1 MSAVLESALLG
12 TIAGTVASTLK
23 IPVERLDVDADF
35 DSFGMDSIIAIEL
48 MTNLSKQLGVSI
60 TPAQLTSVNSVRE
73 LAGAIEGS
81 MAPPMPTPA
90 PAAKAAAVPIA
101 PPAAEAARAPVAT
114 RARRAA
120 VDTPVDRLLRFVRHE
135 YGLDL
140 RSEAF
145 ASEDVLIEHLLEHH
159 ADALSHYYGLAGVPA
174 DAGSDEVPAAAPA
187 GTPEIAVIGMAC
199 KFADATSPDALWRN
213 LLDERTSIR
222 ALDGDRWSGAQNPSA
237 LDMPRWGA
245 RIDEVDQ
252 FDAEF
257 FGLSEREAR
266 LCDPQERLMMQSVY
280 HALQHAGLRA
290 DKLRG
295 SRTALF
301 LGYEY
306 SEYEHHLR
314 RNLHRIPDAPAFS
327 SSSPIYYLANRISF
341 LFDFKGPSE
350 VVNASCASSGLAIHR
365 AFQALAQG
373 ECDLAICGG
382 VSLNLFAD
390 DYAAIGRYG
399 LLSPDGRCA
408 VFDDDANGFTRGE
421 GLGLLVLKRLDDAEH
436 DNNRVFAKIAA
447 TYQTNRG
454 RAAFTSEIKHEAITQ
469 VIAGCHDAH
478 AIAPGSVRYLEVDG
492 YATKWG
498 DSFEFEGIRN
508 AFQSAGIE
516 GKHCA
521 LGSIKGNIGH
531 VEPASGAASAIK
543 VALSLHHGRFP
554 ATITKRKLNAFI
566 DIDSSAHPL
575 YIADR
580 VLPFEELRRHDE
592 PILAA
597 VNSFSDSGVNV
608 HLVFEEYRPHPDADV
623 DVAAQGQPQLFVFSG
638 RSRES
643 LLRYIDAYIE
653 QVSAGL
659 QASDLEDLA
668 YTTQMAT
675 EPMEHRIALIAAGV
689 KPLGDALA
697 RARKLVA
704 DGKSSEGN
712 GPVFVGNVKHDGNGR
727 ILDVIQS
734 QIGDDRL
741 LDNIRA
747 GQLREIALLW
757 TSGIDIPWDRH
768 WQGVVQSRRDHGQ
781 RPPRLIGIP
790 AYPFAQRRHWLDF
803 EDDGLPQHAAS
814 LPASASAQEP
824 QPEAKAVNRD
834 APTHVDQWRFVTDA
848 DGPIDD
854 EDVTLDGQDKL
865 RLFTAQAS
873 ARLLGRPIDD
883 IDEDLD
889 FISLGFDSIGMAG
902 VIQQLIDLLSEN
914 IAPSLVFKYRDIRSL
929 AQHLA
934 QAHPFKV
941 ERIRV
946 AKLAGSPS
954 APAAKPKA
962 AAAKNDAI
970 ETWFLNRE
978 SLAGGMIVPM
988 QTQATG
994 TPIFAVPG
1002 ADGSVFSLQNLAQS
1016 LAGIRP
1022 MFAFEAVGVDGKRE
1036 PLRTVAEMADACIE
1050 AMSAMRDTGEIDL
1063 LGYSNGAIVAFEMAR
1078 KLVTRGARIGRLIL
1092 IDQPCPTLKARKHT
1106 DAVAGVFADLI
1117 PALGGE
1123 RTLDAD
1129 AFASIP
1135 EADRAD
1141 YLYGLMQDN
1150 GFGIS
1155 REQFV
1160 ATYRFALANDEAC
1173 RRYKPAKI
1181 PKPIRTV
1188 VVRATAGGYDGPV
1201 DLGWSK
1207 HLTRPAVCI
1216 GIDTDHLSIVG
1227 KHASARIAE
1236 IFSGN
1241 AAA

>member
-1 MSAVLESALLG
+1 MSAVAESALLG

-48 MTNLSKQLGVSI
+48 MTNLSKQLNISI

-81 MAPPMPTPA
+81 MAPPT
-90 PAAKAAAVPIA
+90 PAAKV
-101 PPAAEAARAPVAT
+101 PAAPAEALRASAQT
-114 RARRAA
+114 RVRRAA
-120 VDTPVDRLLRFVRHE
+120 PARETATPIDRLLRFVRDE

-140 RSEAF
+140 RGERF
-145 ASEDVLIEHLLEHH
+145 TSEDVLIEHLLEHH
-159 ADALSHYYGLAGVPA
+159 SDALSHYYGLSGMSTHAEV
-174 DAGSDEVPAAAPA
+174 DEAPHAAPV
-187 GTPEIAVIGMAC
+187 GNPEIAVIGMAC
-199 KFADATSPDALWRN
+199 AFADATTPEALWRN
-213 LLDERTSIR
+213 LSDERSSIR

-237 LDMPRWGA
+237 VDMPRWGA
-245 RIDEVDQ
+245 RINDADQ

-257 FGLSEREAR
+257 FGLSEHEAR

-306 SEYEHHLR
+306 SEYEHYLR

-399 LLSPDGRCA
+399 LLSSDGRCA
-408 VFDDDANGFTRGE
+408 VFDDEANGFTRGE
-421 GLGLLVLKRLDDAEH
+421 GLGLLVLKRLDDAKH
-436 DNNRVFAKIAA
+436 DNNRVFARIAA
-447 TYQTNRG
+447 THQTNRG

-469 VIAGCHDAH
+469 VIADCYDAH
-478 AIAPGSVRYLEVDG
+478 AIDPGSVRYLEVDG

-508 AFQSAGIE
+508 AFQRAGNE

-531 VEPASGAASAIK
+531 VEPASGVASAIK
-543 VALSLHHGRFP
+543 VVLSLYHGRFP
-554 ATITKRKLNAFI
+554 ATITKHKVNAFI
-566 DIDSSAHPL
+566 DIESSAHPL

-580 VLPFEELRRHDE
+580 ELPLDELRRHGE
-592 PILAA
+592 PIRAGI
-597 VNSFSDSGVNV
+597 NSFSDSGVNV
-608 HLVFEEYRPHPDADV
+608 HLVFEEHLQDLGADA
-623 DVAAQGQPQLFVFSG
+623 AGQGDPQLFLFSA
-638 RSRES
+638 RSSES
-643 LLRYIDAYIE
+643 LLRYLDAYIE
-653 QVSAGL
+653 RLGTGIR
-659 QASDLEDLA
+659 ASDLEDLA
-668 YTTQMAT
+668 YTTQMAM
-675 EPMEHRIALIAAGV
+675 EPMEHRVALIAAGV
-689 KPLGDALA
+689 KALSDALA
-697 RARKLVA
+697 RARKLVVE
-704 DGKSSEGN
+704 GKSSDGN
-712 GPVFVGNVKHDGNGR
+712 GQVFVSSVKHDGNGR

-734 QIGDDRL
+734 QIGEDRL

-768 WQGVVQSRRDHGQ
+768 WHRIVQERRDDGQ
-781 RPPRLIGIP
+781 RPPRLIGVP
-790 AYPFAQRRHWLDF
+790 AYPFAKRRHWLDF
-803 EDDGLPQHAAS
+803 QDDEQVKPVA
-814 LPASASAQEP
+814 
-824 QPEAKAVNRD
+824 
-834 APTHVDQWRFVTDA
+834 APTVPTPAPIPVPPVPEIEVAMQDVPRYLAQWRFVVDA
-848 DGPIDD
+848 NEPIDD
-854 EDVTLDGQDKL
+854 EDATLDGEDKI
-865 RLFTAQAS
+865 RLFMAQAS
-873 ARLLGRPIDD
+873 AYQLGCPIGD
-883 IDEDLD
+883 IDEDVD
-889 FISLGFDSIGMAG
+889 FISLGFNSIDMAG
-902 VIQQLIDLLSEN
+902 MIQQLIDLLSEN

-929 AQHLA
+929 ARYLA
-934 QAHPFKV
+934 DAHPAKL

-946 AKLAGSPS
+946 AKAAG
-954 APAAKPKA
+954 AMVTAGVPKVETA
-962 AAAKNDAI
+962 VTKSDSI
-970 ETWFLNRE
+970 EAWFLNRG
-978 SLAGGMIVPM
+978 SIADGLIVPM
-988 QTQATG
+988 QTRATG

-1016 LAGIRP
+1016 MAGVRP
-1022 MFAFEAVGVDGKRE
+1022 MFAFEGVGVDGKRE
-1036 PLRTVAEMADACIE
+1036 PLSTVAEMADACIE
-1050 AMSAMRDTGEIDL
+1050 AMSAIRNTGEIDL

-1078 KLVTRGARIGRLIL
+1078 KLSAKNVRIGRLVL
-1092 IDQPCPTLKARKHT
+1092 IDQLCPTLKGHKHT
-1106 DAVAGVFADLI
+1106 DADAVAGVFADLI
-1117 PALGGE
+1117 PALGGK
-1123 RTLDAD
+1123 RMLDAE
-1129 AFASIP
+1129 AFAAIP
-1135 EADRAD
+1135 KAERAD
-1141 YLYGLMQDN
+1141 YLYELMQDN

-1181 PKPIRTV
+1181 GKPIRTV

-1207 HLTRPAVCI
+1207 YLTRPAVCI

-1227 KHASARIAE
+1227 KPASARIAD

-1241 AAA
+1241 TAS